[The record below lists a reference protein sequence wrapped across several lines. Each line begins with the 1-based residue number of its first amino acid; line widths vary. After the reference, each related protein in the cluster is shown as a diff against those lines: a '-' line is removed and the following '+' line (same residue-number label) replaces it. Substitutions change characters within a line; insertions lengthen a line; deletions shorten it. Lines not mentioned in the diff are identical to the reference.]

1 MIDVA
6 VVGCGFMGRNHIH
19 AVSNHPTLRLS
30 SVVDLDRELVDTVA
44 DEYGAVNAFT
54 DFERAVEEADAVVV
68 ATPETVHASQA
79 RTIMDYDRHLLL
91 EKPVTADTEEAWGL
105 ATRAA
110 NRDAISGVSFIL
122 RYDPGYAGVRSAV
135 VDGELGEPVSV
146 HAQRGITRSE
156 SERIG
161 QRGHPLY
168 YMNIHDIDAMLWC
181 LDSEVS
187 RVSAIERRGELNN
200 IGVPDAMHA
209 TLTFENDAIGTLA
222 GHGILPDDTPGGIS
236 ASLELVGT
244 NGTASVDT
252 PGTTLTVNGDSGYD
266 RPDIRHWPVV
276 NNRMDGAVRCQMDRF
291 AAAISGRSDLLT
303 SLTDGV
309 YAQCVADTI
318 RDAAEHG
325 ESRSVTYRQ

>member
-6 VVGCGFMGRNHIH
+6 VIGCGFMGRNHTH

-30 SVVDLDRELVDTVA
+30 SVVDRERELVDTVA
-44 DEYGAVNAFT
+44 DEYGAANAFT
-54 DFERAVEEADAVVV
+54 DFERAVERADAVVV

-79 RTIMDYDRHLLL
+79 RTVMDHDRHLLL
-91 EKPVTADTEEAWGL
+91 EKPMTADTKEAWNL
-105 ATRAA
+105 AERAA
-110 NRDAISGVSFIL
+110 DRDATCGVSFIL
-122 RYDPGYAGVRSAV
+122 RYDPGYAGLRSAV

-146 HAQRGITRSE
+146 RAQRGITRSE

-168 YMNIHDIDAMLWC
+168 YMNIHDIDAMRWC

-187 RVSAIERRGELNN
+187 RVSAIERRGELSDL
-200 IGVPDAMHA
+200 GVPDAMHA
-209 TLTFENDAIGTLA
+209 TLTFENDAVGTLA
-222 GHGILPDDTPGGIS
+222 GHGIFPNDTPGGIS
-236 ASLELVGT
+236 ASLELIGT

-252 PGTTLTVNGDSGYD
+252 PGTALTINGDSGYN
-266 RPDIRHWPVV
+266 RPDTRHWPVV
-276 NNRMDGAVRCQMDRF
+276 NDRMDGAVRRQMDRF
-291 AAAISGRSDLLT
+291 ADAITGCDDLLA

-309 YAQCVADTI
+309 YAQCVADAI

-325 ESRSVTYRQ
+325 EPRSVTYRQ